1 MKVLATRASRTDTK
15 VTITTN
21 RLFDVLSY
29 TADELDAGDQFI
41 LTFRKGK
48 TIFQTVFTASR
59 GGRTLY
65 GSLPSGFRTPSVG
78 YPVTVKV
85 ISAEGLNRDV

>member
-15 VTITTN
+15 VTFTTN
-21 RLFDVLSY
+21 RLANILPYSAGDL
-29 TADELDAGDQFI
+29 EAGDQFI

-48 TIFQTVFTASR
+48 TTYQTVFTASR
-59 GGRTLY
+59 AGRTLY
-65 GSLPSGFRTPSVG
+65 GSLPAGFRQPSVG

-85 ISAEGLNRDV
+85 IGGSLLGE